1 MPIRRKRRKH
11 SGSDLLLAPAVISLR
26 VPLLVLDAVSHAP
39 NGREALQAVQE
50 KALAVTEGLFAAQ
63 AKTFEA
69 ALRFWP
75 DVLSGK
81 SPSLC
86 DGTAAME
93 ATAAALLPAAR
104 QVRRNFDRLSKRR

>member
-1 MPIRRKRRKH
+1 MAVRRKRRKH
-11 SGSDLLLAPAVISLR
+11 SGSDLLLAPAVIGMR
-26 VPLLVLDAVSHAP
+26 VPLLML
-39 NGREALQAVQE
+39 
-50 KALAVTEGLFAAQ
+50 
-63 AKTFEA
+63 EA

-86 DGTAAME
+86 DGTVAME
-93 ATAAALLPAAR
+93 AAAAALLPAAR

>member
-1 MPIRRKRRKH
+1 MAVRRKRRKH
-11 SGSDLLLAPAVISLR
+11 SGSDLWLAPAVIGMR
-26 VPLLVLDAVSHAP
+26 VPLLVLDAMSHAP
-39 NGREALQAVQE
+39 DGREALLAVQE
-50 KALAVTEGLFAAQ
+50 KALAGTQGLFAAQ
-63 AKTFEA
+63 AKTLEA

-86 DGTAAME
+86 DGTVAVE

>member
-1 MPIRRKRRKH
+1 MAVRRKRKKH
-11 SGSDLLLAPAVISLR
+11 SGSDLLLAPAVIGMR
-26 VPLLVLDAVSHAP
+26 VPLLVLDAMSHAP

-50 KALAVTEGLFAAQ
+50 KALAGTQGLFAAQ
-63 AKTFEA
+63 AKMLEA

-75 DVLSGK
+75 DVLSGR

-86 DGTAAME
+86 DGTVAME
-93 ATAAALLPAAR
+93 AAAAALLPAAR